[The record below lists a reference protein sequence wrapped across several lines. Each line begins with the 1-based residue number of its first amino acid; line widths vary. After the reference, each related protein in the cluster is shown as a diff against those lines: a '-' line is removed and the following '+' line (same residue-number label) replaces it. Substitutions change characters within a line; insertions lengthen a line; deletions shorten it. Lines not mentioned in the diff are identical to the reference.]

1 MNLTS
6 STSENRLP
14 SRWVQKIF
22 ATMQGH
28 YGTRFL
34 NMWKTGQILPDG
46 TDAGIANAMDL
57 WDRKLAGF
65 ATTPE
70 TINKVLDN
78 LPVDPPSLPQ
88 FRELLRQAHVPKNTL
103 SISREHTEEEIAANK
118 ARLKEMLSTLK
129 MHRSNLNDLE
139 YD

>member
-1 MNLTS
+1 
-6 STSENRLP
+6 
-14 SRWVQKIF
+14 
-22 ATMQGH
+22 MQGH

-88 FRELLRQAHVPKNTL
+88 FRELLRQAHVPKNNL
-103 SISREHTEEEIAANK
+103 AISREHTKEEIAANK